1 MASATPAGPS
11 PTRAAPSPSAAGRI
25 PWLSVAFAAAVAAPF
40 LGVGSTMG
48 DQLRNIYIFS
58 ILALGLNVVVGY
70 AGMLNL
76 GIAAFFGIGAYI
88 TGILTVSQFPFQV
101 GFWPAMAAAVV
112 GAGIAG
118 VIVAAPT
125 LRLRGDYLAI
135 VTLGFGEVI
144 KFSIKNLENITNG
157 SRALNPLPSPWLP
170 GIAAEAWDQ
179 DYRFYYFLALVF
191 LGAVVLLLRNLENS
205 PVGRAWMA
213 IREDELAATCM
224 GTNAALVKLSAFAL
238 GAALAGLAGA
248 LYAVSLD
255 QTGAPDSYTF
265 NRSITVLCFLII
277 GGMGNIKGAL
287 LGTAVLM
294 GYDNIL
300 TPLLDSWI
308 QASGSPVK
316 FTDVKL
322 IVFGLALI
330 LMMRFRPEGI
340 LPSERIALEM
350 HEERS

>member
-1 MASATPAGPS
+1 MKRWT
-11 PTRAAPSPSAAGRI
+11 TQEWI
-25 PWLSVAFAAAVAAPF
+25 E
-40 LGVGSTMG
+40 LGVLGALLVLPFFKVGSG
-48 DQLRNIYIFS
+48 LGGQLRDIYIFC

-70 AGMLNL
+70 SGLLQL

-88 TGILTVSQFPFQV
+88 TGILTVPQFPFQV
-101 GFWPAMAAAVV
+101 GFWIALFASAA
-112 GAGIAG
+112 GAGLAG
-118 VIVAAPT
+118 LLIGAPT

-144 KFSIKNLENITNG
+144 RFSIKYFENITYG
-157 SRALNPLPSPWLP
+157 SRALNPVPPPHLPAFLKDPVHKTAAWLS
-170 GIAAEAWDQ
+170 WDPNQ
-179 DYRFYYFLALVF
+179 LVFYFLALGI
-191 LGAVVLLLRNLENS
+191 LALVVVLLRNLERS
-205 PVGRAWMA
+205 RLGRAWVA

-224 GTNAALVKLSAFAL
+224 GVPPVRVKLSAFAL

-248 LYAVSLD
+248 IFSVSYGS
-255 QTGAPDSYTF
+255 TGGPDSFTF

-277 GGMGNIKGAL
+277 GGMGNIRGAL
-287 LGTAVLM
+287 LGTFILM

-300 TPLLDSWI
+300 TPHLDAWV
-308 QASGSPVK
+308 QKTGMRFK

-340 LPSERIALEM
+340 LPSKRM
-350 HEERS
+350 QEELHPEGAK